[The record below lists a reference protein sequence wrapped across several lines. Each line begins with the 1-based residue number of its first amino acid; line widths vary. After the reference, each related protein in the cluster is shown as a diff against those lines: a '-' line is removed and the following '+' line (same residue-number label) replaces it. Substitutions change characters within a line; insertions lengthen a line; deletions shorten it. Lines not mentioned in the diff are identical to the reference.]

1 MIWQCGKV
9 SLGNSITSIK
19 EIMRINF
26 EVIFEKINGVEEI
39 LKKDPVNIYEKMD
52 FKTKEYYRN
61 KIKELSKETKIS
73 EIYIANKALD
83 LALEKSQ
90 EGRF

>member
-1 MIWQCGKV
+1 
-9 SLGNSITSIK
+9 
-19 EIMRINF
+19 MRINF